1 MTTELELLITTIVPK
16 MEGWA
21 TTEKALS
28 MAELILEV
36 RPSVV
41 VELGVF
47 AGRSLIPQALALKE
61 EKEPFM
67 SGLIYGV
74 DPWHVQAALEGDIGE
89 ANAEWWRTAPN
100 LDLMHQ
106 LCVNEIWK
114 HGLDHHAI
122 LIRGRAHEVW
132 TLFRSGIDILHFDQ
146 NHSEFASMRDIQL
159 YYPLVRPGGYIWFD
173 DTDWATT
180 QKALNLLSERAISVK
195 DVGTCRLFRKETV
208 HELAQ
213 KTLLQA

>member
-1 MTTELELLITTIVPK
+1 MTPELELLIKTIVPK

-21 TTEKALS
+21 TTEKALA

-36 RPSVV
+36 KPSIV

-61 EKEPFM
+61 A
-67 SGLIYGV
+67 GNGRIYGV

-89 ANAEWWRTAPN
+89 ANAEWWKTAPN

-106 LCVNEIWK
+106 LCVADIWK

-122 LIRGRAHEVW
+122 LIRGRAHDVEH
-132 TLFRSGIDILHFDQ
+132 LFGRIDILHFDQ
-146 NHSEFASMRDIQL
+146 NHSEFSSMRDIQI
-159 YYPLVRPGGYIWFD
+159 YYPLVKSGGYIWFD
-173 DTDWATT
+173 DIDWATT
-180 QKALNLLSERAISVK
+180 QTALKWLSDRTISVR
-195 DVGTCRLFRKETV
+195 DVSTCRLFRLETV
-208 HELAQ
+208 HELDQ